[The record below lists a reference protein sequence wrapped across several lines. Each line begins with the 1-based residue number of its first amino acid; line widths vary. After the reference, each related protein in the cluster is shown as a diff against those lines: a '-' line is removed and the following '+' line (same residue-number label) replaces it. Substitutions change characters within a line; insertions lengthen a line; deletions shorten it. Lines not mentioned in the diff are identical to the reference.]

1 MPPITDPDAWP
12 DDPVPVPGRPWSNGS
27 WFGRIRCWFARRAME
42 TAPGGPG
49 GVLGYLGVRRAIGYL
64 GIALP
69 IALPAVTWIFGGA
82 GGLAHGPVFRDSL
95 SAYYYSGIG
104 GSVFVGSI
112 FAIGVF
118 LLVYRYRRLDDM
130 LGNVGCGSAMA
141 LALFP
146 TNDKGVKATWSAG
159 YIHLIS
165 ASVFLVTLA
174 LICIFVFTLG
184 DKATRTLRKRH
195 RNTIYF
201 SCGSI
206 MAVALIGALASQFFV
221 TWHYTLLICET
232 LAVWAFGFA
241 WIVKGEVLLK
251 DERPRDLDGT

>member
-1 MPPITDPDAWP
+1 
-12 DDPVPVPGRPWSNGS
+12 
-27 WFGRIRCWFARRAME
+27 ME
-42 TAPGGPG
+42 PAPGGRD

-69 IALPAVTWIFGGA
+69 IALPAVTWLFGGE

-118 LLVYRYRRLDDM
+118 LLCYRYRRLDGM
-130 LGNVGCGSAMA
+130 LGNVACGSAIM

-146 TNDKGVKATWSAG
+146 TNDDGVKATWLVG
-159 YIHLIS
+159 YIHFIF
-165 ASVFLVTLA
+165 ASVFLATLA
-174 LICIFVFTLG
+174 LICIFIFTLG
-184 DKATRTLRKRH
+184 DKATRTPRKRR
-195 RNTIYF
+195 RNTVYYF
-201 SCGSI
+201 CG
-206 MAVALIGALASQFFV
+206 AVMTLALIAALASQFFV
-221 TWHYTLLICET
+221 TWQFTLLVCET
-232 LAVWAFGFA
+232 LAVWAFGLA

-251 DERPRDLDGT
+251 DTHPQTRTNT

>member
-1 MPPITDPDAWP
+1 MQP
-12 DDPVPVPGRPWSNGS
+12 
-27 WFGRIRCWFARRAME
+27 
-42 TAPGGPG
+42 APGGPW

-69 IALPAVTWIFGGA
+69 IALPAVTWVFGGK

-95 SAYYYSGIG
+95 SSYYYSGIG

-118 LLVYRYRRLDDM
+118 LLCYRYRRLDDM
-130 LGNVGCGSAMA
+130 LGNVACASAIT

-146 TNDKGVKATWSAG
+146 TNDDGVKATWSAG

-165 ASVFLVTLA
+165 ASVFLATLA
-174 LICIFVFTLG
+174 LICLLVFTLG
-184 DKATRTLRKRH
+184 DRVTRTPRKRQ
-195 RNTIYF
+195 RNTVYY
-201 SCGSI
+201 SCGSV
-206 MAVALIGALASQFFV
+206 MAVALIAAFASQFFA
-221 TWHYTLLICET
+221 TWQYTLLVCET
-232 LAVWAFGFA
+232 LAVWAFGLA

-251 DERPRDLDGT
+251 DIRPKNSDIDTDKSVP

>member
-1 MPPITDPDAWP
+1 M
-12 DDPVPVPGRPWSNGS
+12 
-27 WFGRIRCWFARRAME
+27 RAIE
-42 TAPGGPG
+42 PAPGGQG

-82 GGLAHGPVFRDSL
+82 GGLAHGSVFRDSL

-104 GSVFVGSI
+104 GSVFVGTI

-118 LLVYRYRRLDDM
+118 LLCYRYRRLDDM
-130 LGNVGCGSAMA
+130 LGNVACGSAIT

-146 TNDKGVKATWSAG
+146 TNDKGVRATWWAG

-165 ASVFLVTLA
+165 ASIFLITLA

-184 DKATRTLRKRH
+184 DRATRTLRKRH
-195 RNTIYF
+195 RNTVYY
-201 SCGSI
+201 SCGFI
-206 MAVALIGALASQFFV
+206 MAVALVGALASQLFV
-221 TWHYTLLICET
+221 TWQYTLLICET

-251 DERPRDLDGT
+251 DERPQDRGGR